1 MLNRTIIIGT
11 HDSVSYSHIF
21 SKRRKTLKL
30 DKKSNS
36 NKVNRVNKS
45 NKSNKFNKS
54 SNTKMNKNN
63 NQMITNI
70 DQHFLFNTLNGLL
83 ALCREDSEK
92 ARKVVL
98 ELSSYLRFNFNVTDQ
113 MVFLYEEIE
122 CIKAYL
128 YIQNIRFGERL
139 NISWDI
145 QGDINFLIPKNSL
158 YNLIDN
164 AVNHGV
170 LKKNQGGT
178 ITFIVM
184 RDKEKVTIK
193 IEDDGVGMTKKQII
207 QILKEENYGS
217 ISNSNSQFKELYNA
231 KVEVISEVNNGT
243 NIALHIPI
251 ENIKCE

>member
-1 MLNRTIIIGT
+1 MELNE
-11 HDSVSYSHIF
+11 
-21 SKRRKTLKL
+21 
-30 DKKSNS
+30 KSNL
-36 NKVNRVNKS
+36 NIV
-45 NKSNKFNKS
+45 NKFNKIN
-54 SNTKMNKNN
+54 NTKINKNP
-63 NQMITNI
+63 NQMITYI

-98 ELSSYLRFNFNVTDQ
+98 ELSSYLRFNFNISEQ

-128 YIQNIRFGERL
+128 YIQNVRFGERL
-139 NISWDI
+139 NIRWDI

-164 AVNHGV
+164 AVNHGI

-184 RDKEKVTIK
+184 RDKEKITIK
-193 IEDDGVGMTKKQII
+193 IEDDGVGMKQKQII
-207 QILKEENYGS
+207 QLLKEENHGS
-217 ISNSNSQFKELYNA
+217 ISTSNSQFKELYNA
-231 KVEVISEVNNGT
+231 KVEVISELNNGT
-243 NIALHIPI
+243 NITLHIPI
-251 ENIKCE
+251 ENIKHE